1 MGGKGG
7 PMMSSLHN
15 MSLTPTP
22 TLMSLNS
29 PLITSRA
36 AEEGMEEGS
45 EGEEGPEEACV
56 WEGGG
61 RETGSVFAAHMY
73 SERL

>member
-1 MGGKGG
+1 
-7 PMMSSLHN
+7 
-15 MSLTPTP
+15 
-22 TLMSLNS
+22 
-29 PLITSRA
+29 
-36 AEEGMEEGS
+36 MEEGS

-73 SERL
+73 SERLLTRLHRQVVAV